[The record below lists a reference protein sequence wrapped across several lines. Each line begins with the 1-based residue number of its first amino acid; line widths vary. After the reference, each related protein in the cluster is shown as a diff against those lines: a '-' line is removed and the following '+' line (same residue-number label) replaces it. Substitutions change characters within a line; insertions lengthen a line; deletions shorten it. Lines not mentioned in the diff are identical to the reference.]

1 MSIVRRIT
9 SLELIHFYEG
19 LVREKKKEF
28 ASAGRFGKAFQ
39 KKKEIFKKLIDTL
52 GDRDIPP
59 KEFILAQFE
68 TKGYRPY
75 PSQLLTEKAFQR
87 WEEWRRTYIA
97 REIHRVQENYLERLK
112 SIGYS
117 VEEALALDMFYYYFR
132 RLHLKRVPKAWHMYA
147 DVEIERTPGLKTFLK
162 RKEAEL

>member
-19 LVREKKKEF
+19 LIREKKKEF
-28 ASAGRFGKAFQ
+28 ASAGRFGKTFQ
-39 KKKEIFKKLIDTL
+39 KKKVLFKKLIDTL
-52 GDRDIPP
+52 NDKDIPP

-75 PSQLLTEKAFQR
+75 PSQLLTDKAFQR
-87 WEEWRRTYIA
+87 WREWRSTYIA
-97 REIHRVQENYLERLK
+97 KELHRVQEAYLERLK
-112 SIGYS
+112 SIGYT

-132 RLHLKRVPKAWHMYA
+132 RLYLKKVPRAWDMYA
-147 DVEIERTPGLKTFLK
+147 DVEIERTPGLKTFLE
-162 RKEAEL
+162 RKETEL